1 MTFINPLLYA
11 LGVLALSYLTPL
23 DSAELLD
30 NHDLFINPHR
40 NVKESNDSQASHV
53 LYNGVKAF
61 FQENP
66 YSNQFASVRVA
77 LRTACDRQCLF
88 TLETTSNNSAAIEDF
103 FSDCTSKITHF
114 IDGKAY
120 DLLGSFSELQELVI
134 FAVGDFS
141 AVDMPGIIEK
151 HFKKFS
157 LSSPEPLTQS
167 KVLDTHPARSKI
179 SVNITYPITQTDVL
193 TACSHLDYAN
203 GSHWAFDTATEE
215 PYIFFA
221 DNIFPKENLTCLID
235 TINQSSVDLFY
246 QLPLTEREQRQIAE
260 LMKTIG
266 EKNIW
271 GLLFRKREVEKM
283 GKKVNHVHPMRFISH
298 ILGDPKLRKHL
309 KEVKNS
315 SFKWDHFID
324 GFAKRMKE
332 ETHKQ
337 NVTPYI
343 PGMAH
348 YLQVDPEEIAAF
360 IQKKDYEGL
369 VKALL

>member
-1 MTFINPLLYA
+1 MTLINSLLYA
-11 LGVLALSYLTPL
+11 LGVLTLSYLTPL
-23 DSAELLD
+23 DS
-30 NHDLFINPHR
+30 
-40 NVKESNDSQASHV
+40 NVKEYSDTQTSHV
-53 LYNGVKAF
+53 LCNGVKAF

-88 TLETTSNNSAAIEDF
+88 TLETTSNNSTSIDEF

-114 IDGKAY
+114 IEGKAN
-120 DLLGSFSELQELVI
+120 DLLGSFSGLQELVI

-141 AVDMPGIIEK
+141 AIDVPGIIEK
-151 HFKKFS
+151 HFTKFS
-157 LSSPEPLTQS
+157 LSSPEPLAQS
-167 KVLDTHPARSKI
+167 NVFETHPTRSKT
-179 SVNITYPITQTDVL
+179 SVNITYPTTQTDAL
-193 TACSHLDYAN
+193 TACSNLDYAN
-203 GSHWAFDTATEE
+203 RSHWAFDTATEE
-215 PYIFFA
+215 PCIFFA
-221 DNIFPKENLTCLID
+221 DNMFPKENLTRLID
-235 TINQSSVDLFY
+235 TSNHPSVELFY
-246 QLPLTEREQRQIAE
+246 QLPLSEREQRQIAE

-337 NVTPYI
+337 NITAYI